1 MADTQPAAES
11 LPPVKVED
19 FQADREGFADGVW
32 RATTF
37 AIAGIVGLLILMAIF
52 LL

>member
-1 MADTQPAAES
+1 MADATPAATD

-19 FQADREGFADGVW
+19 FLADREGFAEGVW

-37 AIAGIVGLLILMAIF
+37 AVAGIASLLILLAIF

>member
-1 MADTQPAAES
+1 MADTQPAAD

-19 FQADREGFADGVW
+19 FLADREGFADGVW

-37 AIAGIVGLLILMAIF
+37 AIAGIIALLILLAIF